1 MELGTSGAGD
11 TNTGYSNLAIVDV
24 ATGTAH
30 PLANYAGSPSW
41 SPDGR
46 YIAFVDFDP
55 EHFTAVSRIRPDGLG
70 RRVLYQPPGSGSVQT
85 DAVDWS
91 PDGRRIAFVRR
102 GHETSDVLVVGRK
115 GGRVHRVTGRPATRG
130 IFSGLA
136 WSPSGRRLVF
146 GAYDGKRD
154 SLFTVS
160 ASGGRQSRIQR
171 GGIYPS
177 WQPLP

>member
-1 MELGTSGAGD
+1 
-11 TNTGYSNLAIVDV
+11 
-24 ATGTAH
+24 
-30 PLANYAGSPSW
+30 
-41 SPDGR
+41 
-46 YIAFVDFDP
+46 
-55 EHFTAVSRIRPDGLG
+55 
-70 RRVLYQPPGSGSVQT
+70 
-85 DAVDWS
+85 VDWS